1 VVYPSSPHD
10 AKGLLLAALTDPNPV
25 LFFEHKALY
34 RSLTEEIPENYYECP
49 IGQAKLIQEGS
60 DVSII
65 TYGMGVIWAREFL
78 AENPEI
84 KADLLDLRSLLPWD
98 QNAVG
103 TTVQKTGRVLILHED
118 CQTGGIGG
126 EIAAWISER
135 CFQHLDAPV
144 YRLGSL
150 DTAVP
155 FSSNLE
161 DNFLPKGRLK
171 GKMTE
176 LLAF

>member
-1 VVYPSSPHD
+1 
-10 AKGLLLAALTDPNPV
+10 GLLLSALADPNPV

-34 RSLTEEIPENYYECP
+34 RSLNEEIPDAYYTCP
-49 IGQAKLIQEGS
+49 IGEAKLTQEGS

-65 TYGMGVIWAREFL
+65 TYGMGVQWAGEFL
-78 AENPEI
+78 AAHPEI
-84 KADLLDLRSLLPWD
+84 NADVLDLRSLLPWD
-98 QNAVG
+98 QEAVA

-126 EIAAWISER
+126 EIAAWISES

-144 YRLGSL
+144 SRLGSL

-161 DNFLPKGRLK
+161 DNFLPKGRLE
-171 GKMTE
+171 GKLNE